1 MDEHRYR
8 TEVLH
13 LHEDETEDSVEERL
27 FATAA
32 NLGLK
37 IPDAELAASSAASIN
52 SASLGSTILSS
63 HVTTSSLR
71 ASMASSSLS
80 DVERSGAASVD
91 QLASSFSNTTISEY
105 VPSTYSWSPRP
116 MSIASVDDRSGS
128 IRVKDRPQAT
138 GSPTERKRHSL
149 LGAIGKSLRKRR
161 PASMMTLSSSSSPR
175 AVVPNR
181 QGPVDKFVVETRN
194 EGSHLPQLSEVDQP
208 PAAEAPVYDD
218 AAMQRSL
225 HNPELIK
232 LLEKHKAERDRLVA
246 LRENLM
252 ELSKTRHREI
262 ISERKIQNE
271 RIERQREEQN
281 AAILA
286 RMEER
291 QLQMEMDMMD
301 EFRRAKQNSETRI
314 KYMQRYVDGA
324 TLPDSPTM
332 GSQSSFSSGQSQ
344 PARHV
349 TRQQWQQLEQELRD
363 LDSMDRVHQA
373 RIKVLRE
380 RQERQLQNT
389 TAKLERELQDLVNRN
404 IDAIAELERQHL
416 REQQAITQAF
426 EAKKARLRRRWNLEE
441 AILRKRLEER
451 DGKPYG
457 PLPEVSFDIDP
468 IVERSRSMRQR
479 SFLDD
484 AS

>member
-1 MDEHRYR
+1 
-8 TEVLH
+8 
-13 LHEDETEDSVEERL
+13 
-27 FATAA
+27 
-32 NLGLK
+32 
-37 IPDAELAASSAASIN
+37 
-52 SASLGSTILSS
+52 
-63 HVTTSSLR
+63 
-71 ASMASSSLS
+71 
-80 DVERSGAASVD
+80 
-91 QLASSFSNTTISEY
+91 
-105 VPSTYSWSPRP
+105 
-116 MSIASVDDRSGS
+116 
-128 IRVKDRPQAT
+128 
-138 GSPTERKRHSL
+138 
-149 LGAIGKSLRKRR
+149 
-161 PASMMTLSSSSSPR
+161 
-175 AVVPNR
+175 
-181 QGPVDKFVVETRN
+181 
-194 EGSHLPQLSEVDQP
+194 
-208 PAAEAPVYDD
+208 
-218 AAMQRSL
+218 
-225 HNPELIK
+225 
-232 LLEKHKAERDRLVA
+232 
-246 LRENLM
+246 
-252 ELSKTRHREI
+252 
-262 ISERKIQNE
+262 
-271 RIERQREEQN
+271 
-281 AAILA
+281 
-286 RMEER
+286 MEER

>member
-271 RIERQREEQN
+271 RIERQREEQV
-281 AAILA
+281 I
-286 RMEER
+286 
-291 QLQMEMDMMD
+291 
-301 EFRRAKQNSETRI
+301 
-314 KYMQRYVDGA
+314 
-324 TLPDSPTM
+324 
-332 GSQSSFSSGQSQ
+332 
-344 PARHV
+344 
-349 TRQQWQQLEQELRD
+349 
-363 LDSMDRVHQA
+363 
-373 RIKVLRE
+373 
-380 RQERQLQNT
+380 
-389 TAKLERELQDLVNRN
+389 
-404 IDAIAELERQHL
+404 
-416 REQQAITQAF
+416 
-426 EAKKARLRRRWNLEE
+426 
-441 AILRKRLEER
+441 
-451 DGKPYG
+451 
-457 PLPEVSFDIDP
+457 
-468 IVERSRSMRQR
+468 
-479 SFLDD
+479 
-484 AS
+484 